1 MLTVDGCGLVHARY
15 CINLMLYIFNGRLT
29 WTAGRPS
36 VESHTFV
43 SSNIM
48 IDVLS

>member
-29 WTAGRPS
+29 WTAGILLKAMYPLTS
-36 VESHTFV
+36 
-43 SSNIM
+43 
-48 IDVLS
+48 